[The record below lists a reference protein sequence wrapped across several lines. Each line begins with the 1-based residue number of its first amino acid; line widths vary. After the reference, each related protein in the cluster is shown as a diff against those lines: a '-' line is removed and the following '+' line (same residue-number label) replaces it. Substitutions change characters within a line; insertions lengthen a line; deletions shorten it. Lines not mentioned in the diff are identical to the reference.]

1 MYITIDLS
9 LDNGSLSWQ
18 QLQWGQLTKQIWLL
32 HDWSQLERNELNN
45 LTMGRVDIII
55 IFQNILFI
63 IMWYD
68 FL

>member
-9 LDNGSLSWQ
+9 LDNGFLSWQ

-32 HDWSQLERNELNN
+32 HDGSQLERIELNN
-45 LTMGRVDIII
+45 LTIGRVDIIK
-55 IFQNILFI
+55 IF
-63 IMWYD
+63 